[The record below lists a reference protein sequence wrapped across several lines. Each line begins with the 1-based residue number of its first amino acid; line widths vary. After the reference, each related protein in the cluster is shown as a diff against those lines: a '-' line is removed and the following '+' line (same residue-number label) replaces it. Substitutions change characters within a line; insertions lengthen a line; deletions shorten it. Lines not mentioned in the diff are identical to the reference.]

1 LAIGNEFLTDD
12 GVGPKAGRIVYGN
25 FKDKIDYREVCE
37 SGLGLIDFLTGY
49 EKVLIID
56 AIEQEL
62 PPGTVVVFDASDIK
76 PVRAPSPHSVG
87 IPLALELG
95 RRCGVPLPSE
105 IKVIGVQVKDA
116 SLLGETL
123 TKDVESSLTEVAGK
137 ANPILDGWLRET
149 GIE

>member
-12 GVGPKAGRIVYGN
+12 GAGPKSGRAVITDFSDNV
-25 FKDKIDYREVCE
+25 DYKEVCE

-56 AIEQEL
+56 AIEQGL
-62 PPGTVVVFDASDIK
+62 VPGTVVVFDAEDIK
-76 PVRAPSPHSVG
+76 PVRAPSAHSVG

-105 IKVIGVQVKDA
+105 IKVIGIQVKDA
-116 SLLGETL
+116 TLLGETL
-123 TKDVESSLTEVAGK
+123 TKEVELSLSEAAEK
-137 ANPILDGWLRET
+137 ARLILGEWLREQ